1 MKIPPLGLLKYWSNY
16 YSFKNHL
23 PLQDAKIP
31 IKDQLIA
38 SNDAILYKEPESK
51 IMSRSGDECVVS
63 LCDQWYL
70 GNLTPNFRFLSICF
84 KNIIK
89 TKQSR
94 NLEPERTLVFIIDYT
109 SSPLGLFL
117 EFERMSVLR
126 ILIQFDQV

>member
-1 MKIPPLGLLKYWSNY
+1 MSRNIVFLRKYTIIIVQ
-16 YSFKNHL
+16 FQKNHL

-70 GNLTPNFRFLSICF
+70 GNLTPNFRFLSISL
-84 KNIIK
+84 KNFIK
-89 TKQSR
+89 T
-94 NLEPERTLVFIIDYT
+94 
-109 SSPLGLFL
+109 
-117 EFERMSVLR
+117 
-126 ILIQFDQV
+126 

>member
-1 MKIPPLGLLKYWSNY
+1 MAANYKVRVFENAASWNVKILVLLLQ
-16 YSFKNHL
+16 FQKNHL

-70 GNLTPNFRFLSICF
+70 GNLTQLPFPVNLLI
-84 KNIIK
+84 NLVK
-89 TKQSR
+89 T
-94 NLEPERTLVFIIDYT
+94 
-109 SSPLGLFL
+109 
-117 EFERMSVLR
+117 
-126 ILIQFDQV
+126 